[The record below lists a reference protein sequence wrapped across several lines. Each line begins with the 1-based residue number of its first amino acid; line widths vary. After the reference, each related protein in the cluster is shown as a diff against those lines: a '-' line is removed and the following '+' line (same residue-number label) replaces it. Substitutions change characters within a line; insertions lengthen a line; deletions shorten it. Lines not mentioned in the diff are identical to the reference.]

1 MVPAFCEWYGST
13 GKCVRVTKTRL
24 DKIRESMNISKVSE
38 VVPRQNELK
47 EHLEKAINRTVDDF
61 DVPERLQRQ
70 RVLVELD
77 SSLFPRD
84 IALYKADIIHAIT
97 SGKRIDFSNLKMS
110 DLVVGSDFAAVL
122 QKDRAKDADIFK
134 GLKKVID
141 HYSTDHL
148 EKLW

>member
-1 MVPAFCEWYGST
+1 M
-13 GKCVRVTKTRL
+13 RVTKTRL